1 MLILGRAFS
10 DKFSVIYQDAS
21 MTGIRFIF
29 KDISEIQNP
38 HLRELVKDGGFRR
51 SIKNSDPPTTI
62 VYLSQH
68 LRDEARARTPSR
80 NTTIPEPEFT
90 SEPESEPTPDLEPE
104 PEPEP
109 QPEHEEEPDNSSGI
123 PGFDTEARAIKF
135 VGTLLVFLGLL

>member
-68 LRDEARARTPSR
+68 LRDEARARAPYPETPLFQSR
-80 NTTIPEPEFT
+80 NSPQSQSRSPPQILNRSLSQNHSLNTRKNLIILV
-90 SEPESEPTPDLEPE
+90 ESLDLILRRAR
-104 PEPEP
+104 
-109 QPEHEEEPDNSSGI
+109 SSS
-123 PGFDTEARAIKF
+123 
-135 VGTLLVFLGLL
+135 